1 MAPALNGQGQ
11 PMFLIKILDTLE
23 WTLKFLCTVV
33 MAGIVAMLFYA
44 VVMRYA
50 FHMPPAWT
58 MELSRY
64 LFLWMVMLCAV
75 VVTREESH
83 IRMSFLVNLI
93 PPKPR
98 FVWMTILRI
107 LMIGF
112 CYVMIHYGM
121 AILPVVSQAKSPT
134 LEVSM
139 GYMYASVPVGG
150 ALMAFYLVELIVRS
164 VVNKSWSIP
173 DEVA

>member
-1 MAPALNGQGQ
+1 M
-11 PMFLIKILDTLE
+11 PMFMIKILDTLE
-23 WTLKFLCTVV
+23 STLKYLCTAV

-64 LFLWMVMLCAV
+64 MFLWMVMLCAV
-75 VVTREESH
+75 LVTREESH
-83 IRMSFLVNLI
+83 IRMSFLVSLI

-98 FVWMTILRI
+98 FIWINILRL

-112 CYVMIHYGM
+112 CFVMIRYGSS
-121 AILPVVSQAKSPT
+121 ILPIVSQAKSPT
-134 LEVSM
+134 LEISM

-150 ALMAFYLVELIVRS
+150 ALMALYLVELIVRS
-164 VVNKSWSIP
+164 IVDKAWAIP
-173 DEVA
+173 EEGS